1 MNKSKTVIFTL
12 LLVITAV
19 QIALS
24 YVKLSGPGNIVAALL
39 LGGAETI
46 LVGLYFMGLD
56 NEKRLI
62 KFTALFPFVLFCI
75 MNAAVILDV
84 LFFTER

>member
-1 MNKSKTVIFTL
+1 MNKNKKVIFTL

-24 YVKLSGPGNIVAALL
+24 YLKLAGVGNIVAALL
-39 LGGAETI
+39 LGAAETI
-46 LVGLYFMGLD
+46 LVGIYFMGLD

-62 KFTALFPFVLFCI
+62 KVTALFPFVLFCI

-84 LFFTER
+84 LFFKER